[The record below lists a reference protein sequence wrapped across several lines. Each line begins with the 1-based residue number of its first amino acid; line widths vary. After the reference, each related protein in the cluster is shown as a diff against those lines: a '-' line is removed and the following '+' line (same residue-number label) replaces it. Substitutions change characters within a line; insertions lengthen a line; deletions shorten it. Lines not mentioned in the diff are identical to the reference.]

1 MHAVISKCLR
11 QLKMKICLMLQGRKP
26 ESQQLLGIK
35 PKPPWLE
42 PPVLYCCTVTTM
54 IFDMYHT
61 GGGSE
66 GFSCTPG

>member
-1 MHAVISKCLR
+1 MFASAENEDMFDATRK
-11 QLKMKICLMLQGRKP
+11 KP